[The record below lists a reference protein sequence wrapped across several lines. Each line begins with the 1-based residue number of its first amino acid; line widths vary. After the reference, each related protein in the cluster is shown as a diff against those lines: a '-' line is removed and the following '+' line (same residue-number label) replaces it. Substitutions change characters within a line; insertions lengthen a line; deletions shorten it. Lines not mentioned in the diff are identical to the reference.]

1 MKEMTKNHYFHEKT
15 TSSLTSSPL
24 ENNSYIPK
32 RILWKFWEL
41 IGKCVYTPML
51 SNVPI
56 LKIIVDSNPFGNF
69 EEAVQFLNYYFSYF
83 IKPTTVSAFDFFNL

>member
-1 MKEMTKNHYFHEKT
+1 
-15 TSSLTSSPL
+15 
-24 ENNSYIPK
+24 
-32 RILWKFWEL
+32 
-41 IGKCVYTPML
+41 ML